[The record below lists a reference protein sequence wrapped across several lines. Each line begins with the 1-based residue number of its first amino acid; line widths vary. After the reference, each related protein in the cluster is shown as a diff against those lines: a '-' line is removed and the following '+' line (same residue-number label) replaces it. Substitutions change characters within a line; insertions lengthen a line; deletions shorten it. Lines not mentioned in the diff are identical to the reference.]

1 MTKTVKIED
10 LYNFES
16 LASPEY
22 NLAGDK
28 LLYIRTKLMKSSD
41 NYIST
46 IHLYD
51 LKQKRDQVLIK
62 NNSLNIEPKWEQN
75 AAGFYFISDKSG
87 SRQLFYYDFATQ
99 SSTQLTTEST
109 GILDYEIHPSGKYL
123 FYLTMMKKIAP
134 KKPFTTRRALYQ
146 ANGQGLIADD
156 DHFRKLWVFN
166 LADKSKHYLTSVSYG
181 FGAKKAFAISPDG
194 KKLVFEN
201 QVAKNDDFNF
211 SEELCLLTLDGNCSL
226 IVEKESLTAT
236 FFPKG
241 LFSDPCFSADGKY
254 LGFLGNEDPYK
265 NSNQTKMYVYDFAKK
280 QILSDFAK
288 KDLQAADSCVTDFQQ
303 NNTKPLLQWNG
314 ATKQF
319 VFVVSENGKVGL
331 LAADPKTQEIR
342 AISVDNEHIQD
353 FALAPN
359 SGKLALVISRPNL
372 PTGLFEQIADG
383 QKIELATNIQQQ
395 WQDYAFATYQAF
407 EFKSQ
412 VGERI
417 PCFLVLPPL
426 LKQDQAKIPLV
437 LDIHGG
443 PHAMHGYTFHH
454 EVQTL
459 AAQQMAVLLVN
470 PRGSFGYG
478 QAFADGVVG
487 GYGQGDYQDLMIAL
501 DEILKLYPIIDRTK
515 LFVTG
520 GSYGGFMTNWIV
532 GHTDRFKRAATQRSI
547 SNFVSM
553 SGTSDI
559 GYWFNTSEAGGSNI
573 LQPQKLWEESPIAYI
588 NQVKTPTLILHSD
601 QDLRCPLEQGQQW
614 FIALKTK
621 HVSTKF
627 IEFFG
632 ESHELSRSGKPS
644 NRARRLL
651 EIIKCFTEE
660 DYFEH

>member
-10 LYNFES
+10 LYTFES
-16 LASPEY
+16 LAGPVYDPAS
-22 NLAGDK
+22 DK
-28 LLYIRTKLMKSSD
+28 LLYIRTTLMKSSD
-41 NYIST
+41 NYVST

-51 LKQKRDQVLIK
+51 LKQKQDEVLIK
-62 NNSLNIEPKWEQN
+62 NNALNIEPKWEQN

-99 SSTQLTTEST
+99 SSTQLTTEPT
-109 GILDYEIHPSGKYL
+109 GILDYEIHPSGKCL
-123 FYLTMMKKIAP
+123 FYLTMMKKIAS
-134 KKPFTTRRALYQ
+134 KKPFTTLRALYK

-166 LADKSKHYLTSVSYG
+166 LADKSKHYLTSVSFG

-201 QVAKNDDFNF
+201 KIAKNDDFDF
-211 SEELCLLTLDGNCSL
+211 SEELCQLTLDGNCAL
-226 IVEKESLTAT
+226 IVGKASLTAD
-236 FFPKG
+236 FSPKG

-265 NSNQTKMYVYDFAKK
+265 NSNQTKMYVYDFAKR
-280 QILSDFAK
+280 QVLTAFAQ
-288 KDLQAADSCVTDFQQ
+288 KDLQAADSCVTDFHQ
-303 NNTKPLLQWNG
+303 NNTQPFLQWDA

-331 LAADPKTQEIR
+331 LAADPVTQKIR
-342 AISVDNEHIQD
+342 PVSVANEHIQD
-353 FALAPN
+353 FAIAPK
-359 SGKLALVISRPNL
+359 SGKLALVISRPDL
-372 PTGLFEQIADG
+372 PAGLFEQTADG
-383 QKIELATNIQQQ
+383 KKIELATGIQQQ
-395 WQDYAFATYQAF
+395 RQDYVFATYKSF
-407 EFKSQ
+407 EFKNSA
-412 VGERI
+412 GDKI
-417 PCFLVLPPL
+417 PCFLALPPL
-426 LKQDQAKIPLV
+426 LKSEQTKIPLV

-487 GYGQGDYQDLMIAL
+487 GYGQGDYQDLMTAL
-501 DEILKLYPIIDRTK
+501 DEILKLYPVIDPTK

-559 GYWFNTSEAGGSNI
+559 GYWFNTSEAGGSDI

-601 QDLRCPLEQGQQW
+601 QDLRCPIEQGQQW
-614 FIALKTK
+614 FVALKTK
-621 HVSTKF
+621 HVPTKF

-644 NRARRLL
+644 NRCRRLQ
-651 EIIKCFTEE
+651 EIIKCFTEA
-660 DYFEH
+660 DYFKR